1 MKELQ
6 CQQTQHSKSNFWRSW
21 RAWKIMK
28 DCLALAG
35 VSPHLLVGDFIRV
48 QRDDKTFTTVKRGV
62 KRCKEMHP
70 FRSKRHRKRSH
81 VDPLGPAQ
89 SPEKESTR
97 RDVKSTGL
105 KGSTAMLMPVKSDM
119 FCKDQSQYVWI
130 CLIMY
135 IYIYIY
141 NIIIYIYNMYIKFA
155 YSALQ
160 CSLQLYGSHLFKS
173 TADGFLL
180 WHTINAHIGL
190 STNPNLCWTGTG
202 KSPKHMRICSLRPYF
217 KPILF
222 SCFAMSTFVLTVL
235 GFRDVWNIL
244 ECRNNCQYLR
254 ESERLVTSC
263 ALRDQIQEIA
273 WTNLTHLILRR
284 Y

>member
-1 MKELQ
+1 MQ
-6 CQQTQHSKSNFWRSW
+6 
-21 RAWKIMK
+21 RAHR
-28 DCLALAG
+28 A
-35 VSPHLLVGDFIRV
+35 
-48 QRDDKTFTTVKRGV
+48 
-62 KRCKEMHP
+62 HP

-89 SPEKESTR
+89 SPKKESTR
-97 RDVKSTGL
+97 RHAKSTGL

-135 IYIYIY
+135 IYCVYIYIWCLHIQP
-141 NIIIYIYNMYIKFA
+141 N
-155 YSALQ
+155 SALQ

-222 SCFAMSTFVLTVL
+222 SCFAMPTFVLTVL

-244 ECRNNCQYLR
+244 ECRNNCSYLR
-254 ESERLVTSC
+254 KSERLVTSC

-273 WTNLTHLILRR
+273 WKNLTHLILRR